1 MMLLLIALQ
10 AATATVPPAPAKPAP
25 ATASFSILVP
35 VANEP
40 CVPRRKDKKDGTA
53 RDDDIVVCGHPLPSQ
68 KLPYPEQVVPDR
80 PQPSN
85 PDLSGR
91 GALAAGGT
99 PCSTHMGGCTV
110 GIDLFGAGTALVRL
124 AQKAVAPGSC
134 CEDPGEGTNPGLLIK
149 DVAGGIGRA
158 FRKKPDMSNR
168 VAIPLDDAP
177 PKSVILP

>member
-1 MMLLLIALQ
+1 MILLAFALQ
-10 AATATVPPAPAKPAP
+10 AAAAQAAPTPQRW
-25 ATASFSILVP
+25 SILAP
-35 VANEP
+35 VADEP
-40 CVPRRKDKKDGTA
+40 CARRPGKDADGH
-53 RDDDIVVCGHPLPSQ
+53 DIVVCGNPLPSQ

-158 FRKKPDMSNR
+158 FRKKSDTSNR